1 MVNMKK
7 EWWTLLAVIL
17 LPLLSLF
24 SYIGYITSSD
34 KRTNKEVF
42 LDMVIL
48 DKFHEK
54 IDSIYRVKKQHNG
67 LIISGNNKSIGCPFV
82 NCEEKLSVGDSVSKD
97 SGSLKLEHYRDG
109 KLLEV
114 LDYNDIYIREGW

>member
-1 MVNMKK
+1 MKK
-7 EWWTLLAVIL
+7 EWWILLAVIL
-17 LPLLSLF
+17 LPLLGLF
-24 SYIGYITSSD
+24 SYIGYITFSD

-42 LDMVIL
+42 LDFVKQDIIHGQIEL
-48 DKFHEK
+48 IYYQTKNHNQYTVATKNELIVLPQNWEHKF
-54 IDSIYRVKKQHNG
+54 
-67 LIISGNNKSIGCPFV
+67 LI
-82 NCEEKLSVGDSVSKD
+82 GDSLSKD